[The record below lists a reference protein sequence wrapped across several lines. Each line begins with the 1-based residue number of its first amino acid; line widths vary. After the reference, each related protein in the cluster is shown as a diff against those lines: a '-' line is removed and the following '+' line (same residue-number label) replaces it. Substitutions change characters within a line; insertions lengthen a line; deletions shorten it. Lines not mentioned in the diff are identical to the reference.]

1 MRRSRLK
8 PAVVLG
14 ALSAAC
20 LVVFLATIPLPRA
33 DGQLVGG
40 DGVGYYAYLPSV
52 VLDHDLDFANEYAAL
67 LPSGHHLLTLRTAT
81 GLSFN
86 YWPTGPALLWLP
98 FFLLAHGLA
107 LALTA
112 AGVAIRLDGV
122 GYWHQAFVIAGNIG
136 YGGAALCLA
145 FDAARR
151 VARPVSAMWA
161 VVLVACAGN
170 LTYYMT
176 AEASLAHAP
185 AAFVVSL
192 FFAVWLRTR
201 GRRGPVHAAMLGG
214 LAGLIAVV
222 RTQDIV
228 LVLVPLAAEL
238 AGSFTAAQRRG
249 RANAVA
255 ITCRDAVTIAAAAVV
270 VYSPQ
275 FLVSA
280 TLYGTWWKPPQLYA
294 GWSGVPQFAWWSP
307 HFWRVLF
314 SDEAGVL
321 VWHPVFALALLGAP
335 PLWRRDRTLAATLV
349 VGFLAQT
356 YVLGGWFDWA
366 QGRSFGG
373 RSFVS
378 CLPLFA
384 TGLAALIDATRHALA
399 AWPRARRALLAGT
412 AIVLVAANLLLALE
426 FRLGLA
432 STGRRPTWHDLGAGR
447 VTFLLDRIRGLSPKP

>member
-1 MRRSRLK
+1 MMRRSRLT

-20 LVVFLATIPLPRA
+20 LVVFLATIPLPHV

-52 VLDHDLDFANEYAAL
+52 ILDRDLDFANQYAVL
-67 LPSGHHLLTLRTAT
+67 LPPGHHLLTLRTST

-86 YWPTGPALLWLP
+86 YWPIGPALLWLP

-112 AGVAIRLDGV
+112 AGAAIRLDGL
-122 GYWHQAFVIAGNIG
+122 GYWHQAFVISGNII
-136 YGGAALCLA
+136 YGGAALLLA

-151 VARPVSAMWA
+151 VARPASAMWA

-176 AEASLAHAP
+176 AEPSLAHA
-185 AAFVVSL
+185 ASAFVVSL
-192 FFAVWLRTR
+192 FIAVWMRTR
-201 GRRGPVHAAMLGG
+201 GRRGLSHAAMLGA
-214 LAGLIAVV
+214 LAGLVAVV
-222 RTQDIV
+222 RTQDVV
-228 LVLVPLAAEL
+228 LVLVPLVAEL
-238 AGSFTAAQRRG
+238 AGSFSAARRRSG
-249 RANAVA
+249 VSAVA
-255 ITCRDAVTIAAAAVV
+255 TTCRDALTMAVAAVA

-294 GWSGVPQFAWWSP
+294 SWQGVPQFAWWSP

-314 SDEAGVL
+314 SAEAGLL
-321 VWHPVFALALLGAP
+321 VWHPIFALAILGAL
-335 PLWRRDRTLAATLV
+335 PLWRRDRTLAAALV
-349 VGFLAQT
+349 FGFLAQT

-373 RSFVS
+373 RSFAS

-384 TGLAALIDATRHALA
+384 AGLAALVDATRDALSG
-399 AWPRARRALLAGT
+399 WPRARRTLLAG
-412 AIVLVAANLLLALE
+412 AALVLVTANLLLAFE
-426 FRLGLA
+426 YRLDLA
-432 STGRRPTWHDLGAGR
+432 STGRRPTWHDLGARR
-447 VTFLLDRIRGLSPKP
+447 VTFLVERILSRQP

>member
-20 LVVFLATIPLPRA
+20 LVAFLATIPLPRV

-40 DGVGYYAYLPSV
+40 DGIGYYAYLPSLL
-52 VLDHDLDFANEYAAL
+52 LDHDLDFANQYAAL
-67 LPSGHHLLTLRTAT
+67 LPPGPHLHTARTPT
-81 GLSFN
+81 GLLFN
-86 YWPTGPALLWLP
+86 YWPIGPPLLWLP
-98 FFLLAHGLA
+98 FFLIAHGLA
-107 LALTA
+107 LALSA
-112 AGVAIRLDGV
+112 AGVSIRIDGC
-122 GYWHQAFVIAGNIG
+122 GYWHQAFVIAGNIA
-136 YGGAALCLA
+136 YGCAALWLA
-145 FDAARR
+145 FDVGRR
-151 VARPVSAMWA
+151 VARQASAMWA

-176 AEASLAHAP
+176 AEASLAHAT

-201 GRRGPVHAAMLGG
+201 GRRGLAHAATLGA

-222 RTQDIV
+222 RTQDTV
-228 LVLVPLAAEL
+228 LVLVPLSFEL
-238 AGSFTAAQRRG
+238 AASFTAALPRG
-249 RANAVA
+249 KAQAMAATCREMVTMAVA
-255 ITCRDAVTIAAAAVV
+255 AVA

-280 TLYGTWWKPPQLYA
+280 TLYGTWWRPPQLYI
-294 GWSGVPQFAWWSP
+294 GWTRFEPWAWWSP

-314 SDEAGVL
+314 SPQSGL
-321 VWHPVFALALLGAP
+321 FVWHPVFALALLGAA
-335 PLWRRDRTLAATLV
+335 PLWRRDRTLAAALV
-349 VGFLAQT
+349 LGVLVQT
-356 YVLGGWFDWA
+356 YVLGCWYDWA

-384 TGLAALIDATRHALA
+384 AGLAALIDATRHALA
-399 AWPRARRALLAGT
+399 SRPRGRRALLAGT
-412 AIVLVAANLLLALE
+412 ACVLVAANVLLAIE
-426 FRLGLA
+426 FRLDLA
-432 STGRRPTWHDLGAGR
+432 STSRLATWQDLGARR
-447 VTFLLDRIRGLSPKP
+447 VTFLIDKLQHLAR